1 MAWPRWVKP
10 EAALDLLPGG
20 IGDDP
25 VSLIIAVPCLIL
37 TAVLVPLW
45 LVELVLRLLCAPVA
59 AALRLT
65 GVIPYRLELYRDGRP
80 RGTFAPTG
88 RRELLRLRG
97 RLTARDT
104 TAI

>member
-1 MAWPRWVKP
+1 M
-10 EAALDLLPGG
+10 DLLPGG
-20 IGDDP
+20 LGQDP
-25 VSLIIAVPCLIL
+25 ISLIIGLPGLVV

-59 AALRLT
+59 AALRLA

-80 RGTFAPTG
+80 RGTYAPTG
-88 RRELLRLRG
+88 RRELLRLRR

-104 TAI
+104 AAA